1 MTLQRVPLF
10 VTLMVASGGFTFI
23 LGTLSTRADNYTL
36 YLSTLLTGIAVF
48 VGTALR
54 LVLSKE
60 RRVVAE
66 IALGAL
72 LFSALLVVFVLGVF
86 TPYLGGW
93 GDRELQQ
100 FGGNDSTWRSWL
112 SFLLIAAGV
121 SGVFFGAFV
130 GFLSWAF
137 RSIRFQR
144 N

>member
-1 MTLQRVPLF
+1 
-10 VTLMVASGGFTFI
+10 MVAGGGLAFV
-23 LGTLSTRADNYTL
+23 LGVLSTRPYSDGL
-36 YLSTLLTGIAVF
+36 YSPVTITARAVIVIA

-54 LVLSKE
+54 LVLDTE

-66 IALGAL
+66 VALGAL
-72 LFSALLVVFVLGVF
+72 LFPSLLAVFVLGVF
-86 TPYLGGW
+86 APYLGGW
-93 GDRELQQ
+93 GDRELEQ
-100 FGGNDSTWRSWL
+100 FGGNDMTWRSWL

-137 RSIRFQR
+137 RSIRFQS

>member
-23 LGTLSTRADNYTL
+23 LGTLSTRAGNYTL

-60 RRVVAE
+60 RRAVAE

-100 FGGNDSTWRSWL
+100 FGGNDSTWL

-130 GFLSWAF
+130 GFLSWAS